1 MDRGCPATDFA
12 TGRTVPTASRPNARR
27 PARGSRYDRN
37 GMRSARSPVTGALT
51 LSLLLALAG
60 CGGGGGNDGAAAA
73 PVTPAVPANQ
83 PPQLTSARF
92 EVDEDQ
98 SLTAQLTAT
107 DAEGQSISFTR
118 ATDPAQGTLT
128 LASSGALTYV
138 PPWRTSTAT
147 PASTSRSPT
156 PGGAQR
162 TATVTIAVRPVN
174 DAPVARDD
182 QLRVATGAPVT
193 LSLLAND
200 TDLDG
205 DALDVTIL
213 TQGRGG
219 TVSVGAGN
227 VVTLTPGRQLL
238 RAPGVHVSRDR
249 RRRDHRRRHGA
260 AAGGPVRRHRLR
272 RRRNHARDA
281 RTPPLRRR
289 AHGEV
294 ECAARAGLHARQHRD
309 LGRRATRRLRLARP
323 DLRSHLRRRPRE
335 PWRGARGLHDRRQ
348 VAGLHEHSGP
358 APQRQRLT
366 PAGARSGTPAR
377 LELGRR
383 RHGGRRR
390 RAPRGHRQQRDRAA
404 ARRAVRR
411 GRWRRTVGAGAGGRP
426 AAADVGDWLYDG
438 VSRQQRRARDA
449 AAGRRGTMRR
459 TRARARVPMRSSLAT
474 ARDCCTSRSS
484 SSRTPTSSGT
494 CW

>member
-1 MDRGCPATDFA
+1 M
-12 TGRTVPTASRPNARR
+12 
-27 PARGSRYDRN
+27 
-37 GMRSARSPVTGALT
+37 
-51 LSLLLALAG
+51 
-60 CGGGGGNDGAAAA
+60 
-73 PVTPAVPANQ
+73 
-83 PPQLTSARF
+83 
-92 EVDEDQ
+92 
-98 SLTAQLTAT
+98 
-107 DAEGQSISFTR
+107 
-118 ATDPAQGTLT
+118 
-128 LASSGALTYV
+128 
-138 PPWRTSTAT
+138 
-147 PASTSRSPT
+147 
-156 PGGAQR
+156 
-162 TATVTIAVRPVN
+162 
-174 DAPVARDD
+174 
-182 QLRVATGAPVT
+182 
-193 LSLLAND
+193 
-200 TDLDG
+200 
-205 DALDVTIL
+205 
-213 TQGRGG
+213 
-219 TVSVGAGN
+219 SVGAGN

-366 PAGARSGTPAR
+366 PAGARSGTPA
-377 LELGRR
+377 GSSWVVVDTA
-383 RHGGRRR
+383 GG
-390 RAPRGHRQQRDRAA
+390 AA
-404 ARRAVRR
+404 ARPVGTGNSEIVQLPVVLFGAGDGDELWVQAQVGGQPPPMSGTGYTTVYR
-411 GRWRRTVGAGAGGRP
+411 GSSAAPATLQRVGA
-426 AAADVGDWLYDG
+426 VI
-438 VSRQQRRARDA
+438 
-449 AAGRRGTMRR
+449 RR